1 LTTDPVPVVADTPG
15 TPSTPGTPDP
25 GHPLLAAVA
34 PLVERVGGVLVGAD
48 DITDGDVP
56 LVWEGRTVA
65 GVRLPGAPD
74 RPAGEA
80 TSEVVGDLGRMLD
93 DLARELGA
101 PLADLP
107 RPQKQRAVRL
117 LEERGAFTY
126 RKSAETVAEALA
138 VSRFTVY
145 NYLNR
150 NRG

>member
-1 LTTDPVPVVADTPG
+1 MAGHERVDPT
-15 TPSTPGTPDP
+15 
-25 GHPLLAAVA
+25 HPLLIALAPLLDRVQAELVA
-34 PLVERVGGVLVGAD
+34 PDRLAPS
-48 DITDGDVP
+48 DVP
-56 LVWEGRTVA
+56 LVWNGATVA
-65 GVRLPGAPD
+65 GVRLPDQP
-74 RPAGEA
+74 GESS
-80 TSEVVGDLGRMLD
+80 SEAVGDLGRLLE
-93 DLARELGA
+93 DLATELGA
-101 PLADLP
+101 PLRDLP